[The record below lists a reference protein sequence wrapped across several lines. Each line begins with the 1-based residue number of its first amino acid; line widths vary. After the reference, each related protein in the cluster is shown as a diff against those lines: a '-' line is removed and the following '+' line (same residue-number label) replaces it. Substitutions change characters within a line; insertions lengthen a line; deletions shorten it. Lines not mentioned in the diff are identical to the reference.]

1 MNSEII
7 YSAIG
12 TQGHFWILD
21 DDPRVIAAAKAELK
35 GAIEIHIAQFVNEW
49 TQKTGFRLLVID
61 SSVLIAGKRAA
72 SSANYWLQS
81 NGIASDLSAN
91 TVVVLYS
98 GDPKKGPWHR
108 NFEKSGDEQG
118 DVASLAMLFTDTIEA
133 RLSWS
138 KWPER
143 LAPSR
148 QRLSCAIHGLE
159 NLAVPLRIDVE
170 TLDAMETDGSGG
182 SAKLLEDVWR
192 EYFGENGYLT
202 ENRTFTDTISGL
214 EGEILRFVAPLVGM
228 DSTNQCMILN
238 SFLSNRS
245 IDSGKVAKEMKIAK
259 ARAAVGK
266 LSLDETNEAVSS
278 LRNHLQAVAGAI
290 RNLATELRYVR
301 DPEKKRE
308 EGAQ

>member
-21 DDPRVIAAAKAELK
+21 DDPRVIAAAKAVLQS
-35 GAIEIHIAQFVNEW
+35 AVQVSIAQFVNEW

-61 SSVLIAGKRAA
+61 SSIRIAGERAA
-72 SSANYWLQS
+72 SSADDWLKRS
-81 NGIASDLSAN
+81 KIASDVSVN

-98 GDPKKGPWHR
+98 GDPKDGPWHR
-108 NFEKSGDEQG
+108 SFEKSGDEQG
-118 DVASLAMLFTDTIEA
+118 DVASLAMFFTDTIEA
-133 RLSWS
+133 RLIWS

-148 QRLSCAIHGLE
+148 QKLSRAIHGLE

-170 TLDAMETDGSGG
+170 TLDAMETEG

-192 EYFGENGYLT
+192 EYFGQNGYLT
-202 ENRTFTDTISGL
+202 ENRRFTDTSSGL

-228 DSTNQCMILN
+228 DSTKRCKILN

-245 IDSGKVAKEMKIAK
+245 IDPVKVAGEMKIAK
-259 ARAAVGK
+259 ARAENGS
-266 LSLDETNEAVSS
+266 LSLDATNEATSR

-290 RNLATELRYVR
+290 RSLAYELRNVR
-301 DPEKKRE
+301 DAEEKCE
-308 EGAQ
+308 EGTQ